1 MKVKIV
7 DTVDDFDAL
16 EKPWETL
23 AENSPSSV
31 FSSYDYVRTA
41 WRHFHKP
48 SDQLFLLSLYDGPS
62 LVGIAPLYI
71 RRKRMHGIPVRI
83 IRFISTWQGDRPT
96 ILSKV
101 SKEAAWRNI
110 MAFLESTFRDWEVL
124 DLVEQPAEGPEG
136 SGWSFLFRSGWYWE
150 SSPGVAHSIS
160 LTGSWED
167 YVHSLSDRT
176 RKDWNRLCRKLSSTP
191 GGYSVEWITDSG
203 RIRDALSRFV
213 VLEKSGWKA
222 DAGVGLAKDERHL
235 AFYED
240 LLLRLAEKGQ
250 ALVGFLK
257 TGGVDIA
264 GVINF
269 LHQDVIVGRHTTYSQ
284 KHKEFSPGMLLHA
297 EVTRY
302 GFQGSHREIDLGN
315 EGSYYKGRWANM
327 PRELVHWKGY
337 RVRSRILPLIAVK
350 KLKHKVNHLRR
361 VLPVSIRSGWGK
373 HFPDGCMRGALGP
386 VSRTTVR

>member
-1 MKVKIV
+1 M
-7 DTVDDFDAL
+7 
-16 EKPWETL
+16 
-23 AENSPSSV
+23 
-31 FSSYDYVRTA
+31 
-41 WRHFHKP
+41 P
-48 SDQLFLLSLYDGPS
+48 SDRLFLLSLYDGPS

-71 RRKRMHGIPVRI
+71 RHQRMHGIPVRI
-83 IRFISTWQGDRPT
+83 IRFISTWQGDCPT

-110 MAFLESTFRDWEVL
+110 VAFLESTFRDWEIL
-124 DLVEQPAEGPEG
+124 DLFQQPAEGPEG
-136 SGWSFLFRSGWYWE
+136 NGWSFLFRSGWYWE
-150 SSPGVAHSIS
+150 SSPGMAYSVS

-167 YVHSLSDRT
+167 YVKSLSSHT
-176 RKDWNRLCRKLSSTP
+176 RKDWNRHCRKLSSTP

-203 RIRDALSRFV
+203 RIRNALSRFV

-222 DAGVGLAKDERHL
+222 DACIGLAKDERHL

-269 LHQDVIVGRHTTYSQ
+269 LYQDVIVGRHTTYSQ

-297 EVTRY
+297 EVFRY
-302 GFQGSHREIDLGN
+302 GFQGSHREIDLGI
-315 EGSYYKGRWANM
+315 EGSHYKDRWANM
-327 PRELVHWKGY
+327 PRELVYWKGY

-350 KLKHKVNHLRR
+350 KLKHKTNQLRR
-361 VLPVSIRSGWGK
+361 VLPVSIRPGWGK
-373 HFPDGCMRGALGP
+373 HFPDGATREPLCP
-386 VSRTTVR
+386 VSRTTAR